1 MNIQRH
7 RPPPQQ
13 QQPQA
18 PPPHQIKRRRGEGD
32 GPTTA
37 TTNDI
42 LKLIQGDSNI
52 ELVYTRTEHSGTLIL
67 VVGTIVRK
75 RFQVTTLKRSIIRHD
90 VPDEKIWIELELIL
104 RSHFAGHIITTV
116 LERQLA
122 SNLGLPE
129 SSIEMF
135 ELDNRWLR
143 CMKYQPESMILFTAI
158 FNDQKGFD
166 TFYTHVKCSTRYK
179 NLSQFLLDYRYLIS
193 SINKNELLHFYKEFI
208 INSHQTQ

>member
-1 MNIQRH
+1 MIIDL
-7 RPPPQQ
+7 
-13 QQPQA
+13 A
-18 PPPHQIKRRRGEGD
+18 
-32 GPTTA
+32 TTA

-52 ELVYTRTEHSGTLIL
+52 ELVYTRTEHFGTLIL

-75 RFQVTTLKRSIIRHD
+75 RFQVTTLKRSIIRH
-90 VPDEKIWIELELIL
+90 
-104 RSHFAGHIITTV
+104 
-116 LERQLA
+116 
-122 SNLGLPE
+122 GLPE

-135 ELDNRWLR
+135 DLDNRWLR